1 MEATQVV
8 QVRLRE
14 ETIRRA
20 KALAAS
26 RGKDLSALIETL
38 VDEVTGEGVT
48 FEAARTAALVDLEA
62 GFDLGGG
69 LRASREELH
78 ER

>member
-8 QVRLRE
+8 RVRLRE

-38 VDEVTGEGVT
+38 VDEVAGEDGT
-48 FEAARTAALVDLEA
+48 FEAARVAALADLEA
-62 GFDLGGG
+62 GFDLGGEA
-69 LRASREELH
+69 RVSREELH